1 MKAKFIRTMACVVA
15 VLLIAPETSDAQD
28 QNNATPPDNVM
39 TPTPDAPAAAP
50 QSEPVFR
57 PEELEQ
63 MLAPIAL
70 YPDQLLA
77 QVLMAATYPLEV
89 IQAERW
95 VKDQAHAKLKGDQLT
110 AALDGQ
116 SWDPSVKSLVQFPQI
131 LQMMSDKLDWT
142 QRLGDAVLAQ
152 QEDVMASVQRLRQ
165 EAQAAGTLAS
175 NEQQVVVIEK
185 KTVVIQPANPATVY
199 VPVYNPA
206 VVYGTWPY
214 PAYPP
219 VYYPPPP
226 AYYPYAS
233 GAAFATGVAFASGV
247 IVANSLW
254 GWGNCNW
261 NTGHVN
267 VNVNHYNSINAV
279 NINNGRATTLPA
291 NANAWRHD
299 PSHRAG
305 VPYRDTATRQTYQR
319 QAAIPPAERR
329 DLRGYEG
336 SQKTVGQGTSRP
348 PAGTSAIGQR
358 QPSAGGS
365 VRQPATAATA
375 TGTRKPTGTGAARPS
390 SAPRQPATGTTPTGA
405 RKQYGTGTGT
415 ARPSSAQGQPAAF
428 QGMGNGADVRAQAD
442 RGRASQQS
450 PAATGPRSSAPA
462 SRATPT
468 GGGARASGGLRR

>member
-1 MKAKFIRTMACVVA
+1 MTAKFIRTMACVVA
-15 VLLIAPETSDAQD
+15 VLLIAPETGDAQD
-28 QNNATPPDNVM
+28 QNNATPPDSV
-39 TPTPDAPAAAP
+39 TAPTPAAP
-50 QSEPVFR
+50 QGAPVFK

-89 IQAERW
+89 VQSERW
-95 VKDQAHAKLKGDQLT
+95 VKEQTHAKLKGDQLT

-116 SWDPSVKSLVQFPQI
+116 SWDPSVKSLVQFPQV

-165 EAQAAGTLAS
+165 QAQAAGTLAS
-175 NEQQVVVIEK
+175 NEQQVVVVEK
-185 KTVVIQPANPATVY
+185 KTVVIQPANPETVY

-226 AYYPYAS
+226 AYYPYPY
-233 GAAFATGVAFASGV
+233 GAALASGVAFASGV
-247 IVANSLW
+247 IVARSLW

-261 NTGHVN
+261 NTGHVS
-267 VNVNHYNSINAV
+267 VNVNRYNSINAV
-279 NINNGRATTLPA
+279 NINAGRATTLPA

-305 VPYRDTATRQTYQR
+305 VPYRDSATRQAYQR
-319 QAAIPPAERR
+319 QAAIPPATRR

-336 SQKTVGQGTSRP
+336 NQRTAGQGTSRP
-348 PAGTSAIGQR
+348 PTGTSAIGQR
-358 QPSAGGS
+358 QPTAGGS
-365 VRQPATAATA
+365 VRQPAAGTTAAA
-375 TGTRKPTGTGAARPS
+375 TRKPSGTGTAAARQS
-390 SAPRQPATGTTPTGA
+390 SSPRQPATGTTATGA
-405 RKQYGTGTGT
+405 RKQYGTGTGA
-415 ARPSSAQGQPAAF
+415 ARPSSSPRQPAAL

-442 RGRASQQS
+442 RGRASRHS
-450 PAATGPRSSAPA
+450 PTATAPRSSAPA

-468 GGGARASGGLRR
+468 GGGARASGGRRR